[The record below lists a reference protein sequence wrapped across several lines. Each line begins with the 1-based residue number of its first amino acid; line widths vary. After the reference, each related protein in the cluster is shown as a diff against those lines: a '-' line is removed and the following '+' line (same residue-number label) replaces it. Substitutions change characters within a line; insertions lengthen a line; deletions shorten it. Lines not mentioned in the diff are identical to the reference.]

1 MATDPQLID
10 IVSAAKYVALTT
22 WRRNGT
28 AVTTP
33 VWVARDGEELVVISE
48 DGVGKV
54 KRLNRGGPVAL
65 QPCSLRGEIM
75 AGTPVITG
83 TGRVVREPAEVNA
96 VQKAIRAKY
105 PEARMAGYFQSLLP
119 FVFARTPR
127 AGIRISF

>member
-1 MATDPQLID
+1 MTTDPQLID
-10 IVSAAKYVALTT
+10 MVVAAKYVALTT
-22 WRRNGT
+22 WRRNGA

-33 VWVARDGEELVVISE
+33 VWIARDGDELVVISE
-48 DGVGKV
+48 ANVGKT

-65 QPCSLRGEIM
+65 QPCSMRGELM
-75 AGTPVITG
+75 AGAPVING
-83 TGRVVREPAEVNA
+83 TGRVVRDAADVKA
-96 VQKAIRAKY
+96 VQRAIRAKY